1 MKVESTNGLTEM
13 YLTHISDITCLKS
26 IADLNPSA
34 KPFVTKVINKT
45 SSPIN
50 EIGRND
56 MAWENNTMMSD
67 ISSSTHSPKDI
78 STPIKTFN
86 DSIFTMAEIDP
97 MEDHGNLPSN
107 DLNPLADPFIPM
119 LPNFSFSDTMPS
131 VLSGNVSLSDVNDP
145 LSVLKGLKEK
155 NSERPIIGHLN
166 INSISSKF
174 EPLMSLIKDT
184 IDLLLITESK
194 LDDTFPSDQFNIEG
208 FSRPIRLDRN
218 RNGGGLIIFVREGL
232 TCKELKPRKLYPE
245 LECTF
250 LELRIRQCKW
260 LVVMGYNPQKEKIG
274 NFIDQLSLEIDQH
287 LPNYENL
294 LMLGDWNSAVTEKEM
309 SNFCEMYNLENLI
322 KEPTCFKS
330 TENPSSIDLI
340 LTNKKNCFQN
350 SMTIETGL
358 SDFHKMMVTVM
369 KRYFRKNEP
378 ITIEYRDMKNF
389 DPLKFREDLRKQLES
404 KETITATDFQD
415 IFLCVWNAHA
425 PVKKKVLR
433 GNNAPFMN
441 KTLSKAFMNRA
452 RLKRISNDHPTQ
464 ENVEAFKRYRNFCVS
479 LLRKEK
485 KKFYNNLDISIM
497 YDNKKFWK
505 YIKPLFSGKSKSKSK
520 ITLIKGEEIISDEQK
535 VAEILND
542 YFIDAVQN
550 LDIKKFYGIE
560 DDKNDGNLSPEE
572 KIDRILKRYEFH
584 PSIVMIK
591 SKVNITQKFKFENID
606 KDQMYEKIK
615 SLDPKKGSSED
626 IPTDI
631 LIGSNDIVC
640 GYISDIYNQDK
651 EQNQFP
657 LFLKRANVAP
667 HFKDDDRTAEKNYR
681 PVSNLLILSKLYEGN
696 MSDQMKQYMEDYI
709 SPYIFGY
716 RKSHGPQPCLLNMIE
731 MWRKGLDEGK
741 VAGAILTDLSKA
753 FDCISH
759 DLLIAKLDSYGF
771 DKTALMFVY
780 DYLKNR
786 VQRTKINKSH
796 SSWRELL
803 SGVPQGSIL
812 GPLLF
817 NIFINDIFW
826 FVEKTKIANYADD
839 NTTYGVEHCIMTLLK
854 SLEED
859 TFSVLNWFR
868 FNEMIPNQGK
878 CHLMIADIE
887 HKHYDSKSF
896 VYLEDAFLE
905 SEDIVKLLGIHI
917 DKRLKFEHHINIIL
931 KKANSKLH
939 ALMRVSKY
947 LNQNKLRLLLKSF
960 IEAQFNYCPLIW
972 MCHSRALNTKIN
984 KLHERALRLV
994 YKDKTLTFQQLLDL
1008 DGSFTIHQRNLQK
1021 LATEMYKVKNGLSS
1035 VIMANLFTLKDR
1047 GNGDFVIPHVKTVN
1061 RGIETIR
1068 YRGPLTWDIVPEEI
1082 KKAETLSIFKDKIKN
1097 WKPIDCTCRLC
1108 KTYISGVG
1116 YGVMKDGAFV

>member
-1 MKVESTNGLTEM
+1 M
-13 YLTHISDITCLKS
+13 
-26 IADLNPSA
+26 
-34 KPFVTKVINKT
+34 F
-45 SSPIN
+45 
-50 EIGRND
+50 
-56 MAWENNTMMSD
+56 
-67 ISSSTHSPKDI
+67 
-78 STPIKTFN
+78 
-86 DSIFTMAEIDP
+86 
-97 MEDHGNLPSN
+97 
-107 DLNPLADPFIPM
+107 
-119 LPNFSFSDTMPS
+119 
-131 VLSGNVSLSDVNDP
+131 
-145 LSVLKGLKEK
+145 
-155 NSERPIIGHLN
+155 
-166 INSISSKF
+166 
-174 EPLMSLIKDT
+174 
-184 IDLLLITESK
+184 
-194 LDDTFPSDQFNIEG
+194 
-208 FSRPIRLDRN
+208 
-218 RNGGGLIIFVREGL
+218 
-232 TCKELKPRKLYPE
+232 
-245 LECTF
+245 
-250 LELRIRQCKW
+250 
-260 LVVMGYNPQKEKIG
+260 
-274 NFIDQLSLEIDQH
+274 
-287 LPNYENL
+287 
-294 LMLGDWNSAVTEKEM
+294 
-309 SNFCEMYNLENLI
+309 
-322 KEPTCFKS
+322 
-330 TENPSSIDLI
+330 
-340 LTNKKNCFQN
+340 
-350 SMTIETGL
+350 
-358 SDFHKMMVTVM
+358 
-369 KRYFRKNEP
+369 
-378 ITIEYRDMKNF
+378 
-389 DPLKFREDLRKQLES
+389 
-404 KETITATDFQD
+404 
-415 IFLCVWNAHA
+415 
-425 PVKKKVLR
+425 
-433 GNNAPFMN
+433 
-441 KTLSKAFMNRA
+441 
-452 RLKRISNDHPTQ
+452 
-464 ENVEAFKRYRNFCVS
+464 
-479 LLRKEK
+479 
-485 KKFYNNLDISIM
+485 
-497 YDNKKFWK
+497 DNKKFWK

-550 LDIKKFYGIE
+550 LDIEKFYCIE

-657 LFLKRANVAP
+657 FFLKRANVAP

-839 NTTYGVEHCIMTLLK
+839 YTTYGVEHCIMTLLK

-887 HKHYDSKSF
+887 HKQYDSKSF